1 MVETPH
7 LQGEGSL
14 ESPSLM
20 ASPTVRNRIMLTNL
34 STDNIIPA
42 MKFGSYIRRCRQAAG
57 LSLRELAE
65 IGRINPAYLSRVER
79 GIVPPSDAFILSVAD
94 VLKIE
99 PESLFLMAGRVP
111 ANWQKAIS
119 NSPSLLVDTIRRVLD
134 NYVAEPKS
142 PYGRTLLSFGGVR
155 AIEDPAFPFEY
166 FSDIAELESWRK
178 EVYRPIYHIHKWWAQ
193 RLGSVFRAILIG
205 AFAPKGSNVYEMF
218 YQPVRLTGTV
228 IFDPFMG
235 SGTTIGEAL
244 KLGAR
249 AIGRDINPVSH
260 FIVKNALGNHPRKKV
275 IETFRAIE
283 RDVAP
288 AIRRFYQARLP
299 EGGMADVLYY
309 FWVKVI
315 PCPKCERRVDLFSSY
330 IFSQHAYP
338 ARNPEAQAVCPNCGA
353 INKIRYDTELYIC
366 SACGLAQNPQVGP
379 AKGMN
384 AVCPG
389 CNHSF
394 PIAKTVQKYDEPPE
408 HRLYAK
414 MILRLNGLK
423 EYLAA
428 DDYDLQLYQEASQA
442 LRKRKIPYP
451 VMPIEAG
458 YNTNQVLNYRYR
470 YWHQMFNDRQLLC
483 LSLLAE
489 RIRKISDTGIR
500 ELFVSLFSGILE
512 FNNMFT
518 SFKGEGTGAVRHM
531 FSHHILKPE
540 RTPLEANLW
549 GTPKSSGAFS
559 TLFESRLIRAI
570 DYSENPFEISPIYNN
585 GKINGEKVYGL
596 SCPLGLE
603 TAETFGEFRGG
614 KDLYLSCGDSAKTD
628 IETGSVDAII
638 TDPPFF
644 DNVHYS
650 QLADFFYV
658 WQRHILGTNGNHNAK
673 STRSEEE
680 VQQSDPMIFTDRLYG
695 VWKECN
701 RVLRREGLLIFTYH
715 HSRKEG
721 WHSVLEAIMR
731 AGFVIVATHP
741 IKAEMSVAKPKLQ
754 AKEPIDLDI
763 IMVCRKRE
771 TFLVEIVDSKNLIR
785 NAIQEA
791 TEQIARL
798 NLSGRP
804 LSRNDVYVILMAQV
818 IKRLSLQPF
827 LQESLR
833 FLDSSH
839 TSIDKT
845 IDDLHGNQRIAERSV
860 RKEPKQLSLW

>member
-1 MVETPH
+1 
-7 LQGEGSL
+7 
-14 ESPSLM
+14 
-20 ASPTVRNRIMLTNL
+20 
-34 STDNIIPA
+34 
-42 MKFGSYIRRCRQAAG
+42 MKFGSYIRRCRQAAR

-65 IGRINPAYLSRVER
+65 IGQINPAYLSRVER
-79 GIVPPSDAFILSVAD
+79 GIVPPSDAFIRSVAD
-94 VLKIE
+94 ALKIE
-99 PESLFLMAGRVP
+99 PERLFLLAGRVP

-119 NSPSLLVDTIRRVLD
+119 NSPSRIAESFRSVLD
-134 NYVAEPKS
+134 SYVAEPKT
-142 PYGRTLLSFGGVR
+142 PYGRTLISLGGVR

-193 RLGSVFRAILIG
+193 RLGSVFRAIILG
-205 AFAPKGSNVYEMF
+205 AFAPKGSNVFEMF
-218 YQPVRLTGTV
+218 YQPVRLTGAV

-260 FIVKNALGNHPRKKV
+260 FTVKNALGLHPRKKV

-288 AIRRFYQARLP
+288 AIRRLYQARLP

-309 FWVKVI
+309 FWAKVI
-315 PCPKCERRVDLFSSY
+315 PCPKCERTVDLFSSY
-330 IFSQHAYP
+330 VFSQHAYP
-338 ARNPEAQAVCPNCGA
+338 ARNPEAHAVCPNCGA
-353 INKIRYDTELYIC
+353 INRIRYDTELYKC
-366 SACGLAQNPQVGP
+366 SSCGNSQNPQVGP
-379 AKGMN
+379 AKGVN

-389 CNHSF
+389 CGHSF
-394 PIAKTVQKYDEPPE
+394 PIAKTVQKYKEPPG

-414 MILRLNGLK
+414 MVIRPNGSK
-423 EYLAA
+423 EYVPI
-428 DDYDLQLYQEASQA
+428 DDYDLNLYQEASQT
-442 LRKRKIPYP
+442 LRKRKNPYP
-451 VMPIEAG
+451 IVSIEVG
-458 YNTNQVLNYRYR
+458 YNTNQVLNYCYQ

-483 LSLLAE
+483 LSLLAD
-489 RIRKISDTGIR
+489 RIRKIPDR
-500 ELFVSLFSGILE
+500 RLRDLFTCLFSGTLE

-549 GTPKSSGAFS
+549 GTPKSSGSFS
-559 TLFESRLIRAI
+559 TLFESRLIRAL
-570 DYSENPFEISPIYNN
+570 DYCENPFEISPTYKN
-585 GKINGEKVYGL
+585 GKTNGEKVYGL
-596 SCPLGLE
+596 SCPLG
-603 TAETFGEFRGG
+603 TDIAESFTEFQEN

-628 IETGSVDAII
+628 LRTESVDAII

-658 WQRHILGTNGNHNAK
+658 WQRHILGANRNHDTK

-680 VQQSDPMIFTDRLYG
+680 VQQSDPTIFTERLYG

-715 HSRKEG
+715 HSREEG
-721 WHSVLEAIMR
+721 WRSVLEAIVK

-741 IKAEMSVAKPKLQ
+741 IKAEMSVAMPKFQ

-763 IMVCRKRE
+763 IIVCRKRGTTSAE
-771 TFLVEIVDSKNLIR
+771 ALDPKRFIGNSI
-785 NAIQEA
+785 AEA
-791 TEQIARL
+791 TEQIGRF
-798 NLSGRP
+798 NGSGRS

-818 IKRLSLQPF
+818 IKRLSWQP
-827 LQESLR
+827 LLEESLKL
-833 FLDSSH
+833 LDSGRTPIES
-839 TSIDKT
+839 T
-845 IDDLHGNQRIAERSV
+845 IKDLHQSQKIAERLPG
-860 RKEPKQLSLW
+860 KQQKQLNFW

>member
-1 MVETPH
+1 
-7 LQGEGSL
+7 
-14 ESPSLM
+14 
-20 ASPTVRNRIMLTNL
+20 
-34 STDNIIPA
+34 
-42 MKFGSYIRRCRQAAG
+42 MKFGSYIRRCRQTAG
-57 LSLRELAE
+57 LTLRELAE
-65 IGRINPAYLSRVER
+65 IGQISPAYLSRVER
-79 GIVPPSDAFILSVAD
+79 GIVPPSDGLIQSLAD
-94 VLKIE
+94 ALKIE
-99 PESLFLMAGRVP
+99 PESLLLLAGRVP
-111 ANWQKAIS
+111 VKWQKAIS
-119 NSPSLLVDTIRRVLD
+119 NSPSQIAEDFRNVL
-134 NYVAEPKS
+134 NGYVAEPKI

-155 AIEDPAFPFEY
+155 AIEDPAFPFET

-193 RLGSVFRAILIG
+193 RLGSVFRAIIIG

-218 YQPVRLTGTV
+218 YQPMRLTGSV

-235 SGTTIGEAL
+235 SGTTIGEAF

-260 FIVKNALGNHPRKKV
+260 FIVKNALGLHPRKKV

-288 AIRRFYQARLP
+288 AIRRLYQACLP

-315 PCPKCERRVDLFSSY
+315 PCPRCERIVDLFSSY
-330 IFSQHAYP
+330 VFSQHAYP
-338 ARNPEAQAVCPNCGA
+338 TRNPEAHAVCPGCGM
-353 INKIRYDTELYIC
+353 INKIRYDTELYKC
-366 SACGLAQNPQVGP
+366 SACGKAHNPLAGP
-379 AKGMN
+379 AKGVN

-389 CNHSF
+389 CGHSF
-394 PIAKTVQKYDEPPE
+394 PIAKTVQKYEEPPR

-414 MILRLNGLK
+414 MVMRPNGSK
-423 EYLAA
+423 EYLPA
-428 DDYDLQLYQEASQA
+428 DDYDLRLYQEASQS
-442 LRKRKIPYP
+442 LMKRKRAYP
-451 VMPIEAG
+451 IISIEAG
-458 YNTNQVLNYRYR
+458 YNTNQVLNYRYQ

-483 LSLLAE
+483 LSLLAD
-489 RIRKISDTGIR
+489 RIRKISDKTIR
-500 ELFVSLFSGILE
+500 ELFVSLFSGTLE

-559 TLFESRLIRAI
+559 TLFESRLLRAM
-570 DYSENPFEISPIYNN
+570 DYSENPFEISPIYSN
-585 GKINGEKVYGL
+585 GKNTGEKVYGL
-596 SCPLGLE
+596 SCPLGAE
-603 TAETFGEFRGG
+603 IAETFDEFQGG
-614 KDLYLSCGDSAKTD
+614 KGLYLSCGDSAKTD
-628 IETGSVDAII
+628 LAAESVDAIV

-658 WQRHILGTNGNHNAK
+658 WQRHVLGANGNHDAK

-680 VQQSDPMIFTDRLYG
+680 VQQSDPAIFTERLYS

-715 HSRKEG
+715 HSREEG
-721 WHSVLEAIMR
+721 WRSVLEAIIK
-731 AGFVIVATHP
+731 ASFVIVAAHP
-741 IKAEMSVAKPKLQ
+741 IKAEMSVAMPKFQ

-763 IMVCRKRE
+763 IIVCRKRGTTSTE
-771 TFLVEIVDSKNLIR
+771 VSDPRKLLG
-785 NAIQEA
+785 NAIAEA
-791 TEQIARL
+791 TEQIARF
-798 NLSGRP
+798 NGSGRA

-818 IKRLSLQPF
+818 IKRLSWQP
-827 LQESLR
+827 LLEENLR
-833 FLDSSH
+833 LLNSSH
-839 TSIDKT
+839 ASIEKA
-845 IDDLHGNQRIAERSV
+845 IGDLHGNQRIAERSPG
-860 RKEPKQLSLW
+860 KQSKQLFLW